1 MEKPMETELKNGQC
15 VELRTA
21 SAADLQSVFSLL
33 DRSGLPTAGVAD
45 NFSQFLVAEADGRLV
60 GVVGLE
66 LYGESALLRSAA
78 VEESWRGSGV
88 GRVLVERALDL
99 ARERG
104 IEDVYLLTTTAEN
117 YFPKFGFVC
126 VRRDEVAQ
134 GVRSSVEFQA
144 ACPASATV
152 MCKHVNRDRGAEASA
167 VARTAP
173 LSPRPGC
180 RWDS

>member
-1 MEKPMETELKNGQC
+1 METELKNGHC

-21 SAADLQSVFSLL
+21 SAADLEAVFGLL
-33 DRSGLPTAGVAD
+33 DRSGLPRAGVAD

-66 LYGESALLRSAA
+66 LYGPSALLRSAA
-78 VEESWRGSGV
+78 VEEGWRGSGL

-104 IEDVYLLTTTAEN
+104 IDDVYLLTTTAEH

-134 GVRSSVEFQA
+134 GVQSSVEFQT
-144 ACPASATV
+144 ACPESATA
-152 MCKHVNRDRGAEASA
+152 MRKHVQ
-167 VARTAP
+167 
-173 LSPRPGC
+173 
-180 RWDS
+180 

>member
-1 MEKPMETELKNGQC
+1 MEVTMTPRIGPDRC

-21 SAADLQSVFSLL
+21 RESDLPAVLGLL
-33 DRSGLPTAGVAD
+33 GRAQLPTAGVAD
-45 NFSQFLVAEADGRLV
+45 APSHFVMAESGGELV

-66 LYGESALLRSAA
+66 MYGQSALLRSAA

-104 IEDVYLLTTTAEN
+104 IEDVFLLTTTAEH
-117 YFPKFGFVC
+117 YFPRFGFSC
-126 VRRDEVAQ
+126 VSRDSVAS
-134 GVRSSVEFQA
+134 GVKASVEFQE

-152 MCKHVNRDRGAEASA
+152 MRKHLR
-167 VARTAP
+167 
-173 LSPRPGC
+173 
-180 RWDS
+180 

>member
-1 MEKPMETELKNGQC
+1 METELKHGHC
-15 VELRTA
+15 VELRAA
-21 SAADLQSVFSLL
+21 SSADLEAVFGLL
-33 DRSGLPTAGVAD
+33 ERSGLPRAGVAD

-66 LYGESALLRSAA
+66 LYGQSALLRSAA

-104 IEDVYLLTTTAEN
+104 IDDVYLLTTSAEH

-126 VRRDEVAQ
+126 VRRDDVAP
-134 GVRSSVEFQA
+134 GVIASEEFQT

-152 MCKHVNRDRGAEASA
+152 MRKHVQ
-167 VARTAP
+167 
-173 LSPRPGC
+173 
-180 RWDS
+180 

>member
-1 MEKPMETELKNGQC
+1 
-15 VELRTA
+15 
-21 SAADLQSVFSLL
+21 
-33 DRSGLPTAGVAD
+33 
-45 NFSQFLVAEADGRLV
+45 
-60 GVVGLE
+60 VVGLE

-99 ARERG
+99 ARGRG
-104 IEDVYLLTTTAEN
+104 IEDVYLLTTTAEY

-134 GVRSSVEFQA
+134 GVRSSVEFQT

-152 MCKHVNRDRGAEASA
+152 MCKHLN
-167 VARTAP
+167 
-173 LSPRPGC
+173 
-180 RWDS
+180 

>member
-21 SAADLQSVFSLL
+21 SSADLEAVFSLL

-134 GVRSSVEFQA
+134 GVQSSVEFRS
-144 ACPASATV
+144 ACPESATV
-152 MCKHVNRDRGAEASA
+152 MCKHVN
-167 VARTAP
+167 
-173 LSPRPGC
+173 
-180 RWDS
+180 

>member
-1 MEKPMETELKNGQC
+1 MEAEIKNGQC

-21 SAADLQSVFSLL
+21 KSSELETVVELL

-66 LYGESALLRSAA
+66 LYGQSALLRSAA

-104 IEDVYLLTTTAEN
+104 IDDVYLLTTTAEH

-134 GVRSSVEFQA
+134 GVRSSVEFQT
-144 ACPASATV
+144 ACPESATA
-152 MCKHVNRDRGAEASA
+152 MRKHVQ
-167 VARTAP
+167 
-173 LSPRPGC
+173 
-180 RWDS
+180 

>member
-1 MEKPMETELKNGQC
+1 MEAELENGHC

-21 SAADLQSVFSLL
+21 SSSELETVVDLLN
-33 DRSGLPTAGVAD
+33 RSGLPTAGVAD

-66 LYGESALLRSAA
+66 LYGQSALLRSAA
-78 VEESWRGSGV
+78 VEEGWRGSGV

-99 ARERG
+99 ARDRG
-104 IEDVYLLTTTAEN
+104 IADVYLLTTTAEH

-134 GVRSSVEFQA
+134 GVRSSVEFQTS
-144 ACPASATV
+144 CPASATA
-152 MCKHVNRDRGAEASA
+152 MRKHVQ
-167 VARTAP
+167 
-173 LSPRPGC
+173 
-180 RWDS
+180 

>member
-1 MEKPMETELKNGQC
+1 METELKNGQC

-152 MCKHVNRDRGAEASA
+152 MCKHVN
-167 VARTAP
+167 
-173 LSPRPGC
+173 
-180 RWDS
+180 

>member
-1 MEKPMETELKNGQC
+1 MEAELKNGHC

-21 SAADLQSVFSLL
+21 SSAELDAVVDLLE
-33 DRSGLPTAGVAD
+33 RSGLPTAGVAD
-45 NFSQFLVAEADGRLV
+45 NFAQFLVAEADGRLV

-66 LYGESALLRSAA
+66 LYDRSALLRSAA

-104 IEDVYLLTTTAEN
+104 IDDVYLLTTTAEH
-117 YFPKFGFVC
+117 YFPRFGFVC
-126 VRRDEVAQ
+126 VRRDEVAG
-134 GVRSSVEFQA
+134 GVQSSVEFQT

-152 MCKHVNRDRGAEASA
+152 MRKHVQ
-167 VARTAP
+167 
-173 LSPRPGC
+173 
-180 RWDS
+180 

>member
-88 GRVLVERALDL
+88 GRVLVERALDV

-152 MCKHVNRDRGAEASA
+152 MCKHVN
-167 VARTAP
+167 
-173 LSPRPGC
+173 
-180 RWDS
+180 

>member
-1 MEKPMETELKNGQC
+1 MEAELKNGHC

-21 SAADLQSVFSLL
+21 SSAELDAVVDLLE
-33 DRSGLPTAGVAD
+33 RSGLPTAGVAD
-45 NFSQFLVAEADGRLV
+45 NFAQFLVAEADGRLV

-66 LYGESALLRSAA
+66 LYDRSALLRSAA

-104 IEDVYLLTTTAEN
+104 IEDVYLLTTTAEH

-134 GVRSSVEFQA
+134 DVRSSVEFQTS
-144 ACPASATV
+144 CPASATA
-152 MCKHVNRDRGAEASA
+152 MRKHVQ
-167 VARTAP
+167 
-173 LSPRPGC
+173 
-180 RWDS
+180 

>member
-1 MEKPMETELKNGQC
+1 MEAELKNGHC

-21 SAADLQSVFSLL
+21 STSELETVVDLLN
-33 DRSGLPTAGVAD
+33 RSGLPTAGVAD
-45 NFSQFLVAEADGRLV
+45 NFSEFLVAQADGKLV

-66 LYGESALLRSAA
+66 LYGQSALLRSVA

-104 IEDVYLLTTTAEN
+104 IDDVYLLTTTADN

-126 VRRDEVAQ
+126 VGRDEVAQ
-134 GVRSSVEFQA
+134 GVRTSVEFQS
-144 ACPASATV
+144 ACPESATV
-152 MCKHVNRDRGAEASA
+152 MHKCI
-167 VARTAP
+167 
-173 LSPRPGC
+173 
-180 RWDS
+180 